1 MKKLLKNKKAAGV
14 PSAKTGKSLDPQA
27 ACPDDPIE
35 DLLDSPLPAG

>member
-14 PSAKTGKSLDPQA
+14 PSAKTGKSLEPQA
-27 ACPDDPIE
+27 ACPNDPIE